1 MGMGSRS
8 ETLRFNDLFNLSFPE
23 EGKMRAPCLVVSSRK
38 IAGCLLTLLLLV
50 SVAAAKTNRATI
62 GSLTYLGTGEFG
74 SAFRV
79 TLDPSLV
86 TSQSLSFTN
95 VTLFVDGTSQSS
107 GRVTTPV
114 SLLFIGGTVDGV
126 VHPLASCASG
136 CVSIAVQLGSATGES
151 FSFSL
156 LDGQEFPTFSVTT
169 AAIKPLPGQKFIQ
182 AQQSVPIVLK
192 RNASGK

>member
-1 MGMGSRS
+1 MCSRS
-8 ETLRFNDLFNLSFPE
+8 EPIRFNDLLNLSSPE
-23 EGKMRAPCLVVSSRK
+23 EGKMRAPYLVVPSRK
-38 IAGCLLTLLLLV
+38 IAGCLLTLFLLV
-50 SVAAAKTNRATI
+50 SVAAAKTNRVTI
-62 GSLTYLGTGEFG
+62 GTLTYLGSDQFG
-74 SAFRV
+74 SAFVV

-107 GRVTTPV
+107 GPVTTPV

-136 CVSIAVQLGSATGES
+136 CVSIAVQLASASGES

-156 LDGQEFPTFSVTT
+156 LDGQEFTTFAVTT
-169 AAIKPLPGQKFIQ
+169 AAIQPLPGQKFIQ
-182 AQQSVPIVLK
+182 AQQSVPIVVK
-192 RNASGK
+192 RDASGK

>member
-1 MGMGSRS
+1 
-8 ETLRFNDLFNLSFPE
+8 
-23 EGKMRAPCLVVSSRK
+23 MRARCLVVPRRN
-38 IAGCLLTLLLLV
+38 IAGCLLTLLVLV

-62 GSLTYLGTGEFG
+62 GTLTYLGSGEFG

-107 GRVTTPV
+107 GPVTTPV
-114 SLLFIGGTVDGV
+114 SILFIGGTVDGV
-126 VHPLASCASG
+126 THPLASCANG
-136 CVSIAVQLGSATGES
+136 CVSISLQLASASGES

-169 AAIKPLPGQKFIQ
+169 A
-182 AQQSVPIVLK
+182 
-192 RNASGK
+192 